1 MKVKQILVS
10 NSGNGRFWTAR
21 RLQKHS
27 ELLRDEREIDKIGRR
42 QERNRIS
49 RTEDF
54 LSFAKDKDYYV
65 VESSFSNLHFYSWPR
80 VEKSKYKKRQNGKG
94 FAL

>member
-1 MKVKQILVS
+1 MGGVLDS
-10 NSGNGRFWTAR
+10 PE

-49 RTEDF
+49 GKGFPF
-54 LSFAKDKDYYV
+54 LCKRKDKDYYV
-65 VESSFSNLHFYSWPR
+65 VESSLSNLHFYSGL
-80 VEKSKYKKRQNGKG
+80 E
-94 FAL
+94 